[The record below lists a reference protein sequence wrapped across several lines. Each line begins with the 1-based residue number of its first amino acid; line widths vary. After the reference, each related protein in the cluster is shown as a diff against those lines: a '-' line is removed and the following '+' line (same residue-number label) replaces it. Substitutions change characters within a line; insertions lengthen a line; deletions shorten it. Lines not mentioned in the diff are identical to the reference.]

1 MDASDIILLCVTIL
15 IVIVVFY
22 MSAAIVA
29 QDWAMTPPYFLRLL
43 AVSLVFAFVVP
54 MVSDLGR
61 DQGLANLMLLLS
73 FVFLIVVVRFVMVE
87 ELAVPDDWLASIV
100 ISLIGVSLIFIIEAL
115 SDHLFDLGLPSVV

>member
-1 MDASDIILLCVTIL
+1 MNASDIILLCVTIL

-22 MSAAIVA
+22 VSAAIVA

-43 AVSLVFAFVVP
+43 VVSLVFAFVVP
-54 MVSDLGR
+54 MVSDMGR

-100 ISLIGVSLIFIIEAL
+100 ISLIGVSLIFVIEAL

>member
-1 MDASDIILLCVTIL
+1 MNASDIILLCVTIL

-29 QDWAMTPPYFLRLL
+29 QDWAMPPPYFLRLL
-43 AVSLVFAFVVP
+43 VVSLVFAFVVP

-100 ISLIGVSLIFIIEAL
+100 ISLIGVSLIFVIEAV

>member
-1 MDASDIILLCVTIL
+1 MNASDIILLCVTIL

-43 AVSLVFAFVVP
+43 VVSLVFAFVVP

-100 ISLIGVSLIFIIEAL
+100 ISLIGVSLIFVIEAL

>member
-100 ISLIGVSLIFIIEAL
+100 ISLIGVSLIFVIEAL